1 MFPSNYNVGF
11 SKQTNETRK
20 KERRKSQSCSNI
32 PKYHPS
38 PLPSPRIAGDDPKKR
53 RSGGGFILSRAPLK
67 VGRFIRRIH
76 DRNKYEVKRAR
87 ILFTEEYNCQK
98 NKRSQ
103 VCLLAPLSPP
113 PSLFSLLSCVTAV
126 SSISLSL
133 PFFPSPFLLLF
144 SLLSLSFFN
153 LLPSRANV
161 SLPLLRLGGKAHSTR
176 GSTNSQLRSFTSTWL
191 PTLSST
197 LESRTIFLPA
207 MEEPHHP
214 LSSFFSASPSFSPFF
229 PLHFL
234 ASHPRSRSSS
244 VGFSRLSFPG
254 CWLFSRQLSLSLY
267 LFHYLT
273 RGSRNVSLLLLKFH
287 S

>member
-38 PLPSPRIAGDDPKKR
+38 SLSSNRENAGDDPKER
-53 RSGGGFILSRAPLK
+53 RSGGGFILSWAPLK

-103 VCLLAPLSPP
+103 VCLLAPLSPILPLLVAFLCNCCLLHLSLP
-113 PSLFSLLSCVTAV
+113 PFF
-126 SSISLSL
+126 SISL
-133 PFFPSPFLLLF
+133 PPPFLPP
-144 SLLSLSFFN
+144 LSLSFSN

-229 PLHFL
+229 P
-234 ASHPRSRSSS
+234 SI
-244 VGFSRLSFPG
+244 FSRLTLAHDPPLLVFPVF
-254 CWLFSRQLSLSLY
+254 LFPAVDFSLDNSLSLSLS
-267 LFHYLT
+267 LPLPNSRLAQRFTLT
-273 RGSRNVSLLLLKFH
+273 S
-287 S
+287 

>member
-53 RSGGGFILSRAPLK
+53 RSGGGFILSWAPLK

-103 VCLLAPLSPP
+103 VCLLAPLSPILPLLVAFLCNCCLLHLSLP
-113 PSLFSLLSCVTAV
+113 PFF
-126 SSISLSL
+126 SISL
-133 PFFPSPFLLLF
+133 PPPFLPP
-144 SLLSLSFFN
+144 LSLSFSN

-254 CWLFSRQLSLSLY
+254 CWLFSRQLSLSL
-267 LFHYLT
+267 FISSIT
-273 RGSRNVSLLLLKFH
+273 
-287 S
+287 